1 MDDSE
6 RMSAQFKLGE
16 RTLTVKRPTDAQMM
30 VLLMSRKPTDGD
42 VATATRLVEKVFR
55 ILENVAGTDV
65 YYDVIEAG
73 LINSEFTHTQVL
85 ELVSGVITH
94 DWDAPS
100 VAEETARADRYAKT
114 ITDVPL
120 PGDLT
125 PEERAMIERM
135 RRGDQSQ

>member
-1 MDDSE
+1 M

-55 ILENVAGTDV
+55 ILENVVGADV

-85 ELVSGVITH
+85 ELVSGVITY
-94 DWDAPS
+94 DWDAPA
-100 VAEETARADRYAKT
+100 VTEETARAARYER
-114 ITDVPL
+114 ISDVQLPDVQL
-120 PGDLT
+120 PGDLS

-135 RRGDQSQ
+135 RSGGQSQ